1 MPMPNCDVCG
11 DQAIGVACSRLG
23 PISFAYCRR
32 CAEKCAEPY
41 GMVVGMVAVNGGKL
55 DYFNQDFQYVVESSI
70 KVAGKT
76 MEQFMADVAIDKVAI
91 EEELERQREVDSLTT
106 E

>member
-11 DQAIGVACSRLG
+11 AEAIGVACSRLG

-32 CAEKCAEPY
+32 CSEEWTEPY

-55 DYFNQDFQYVVESSI
+55 DYFHEGFYSLIESTL

-76 MEQFMADVAIDKVAI
+76 MEQFMVDVANEKTAMDA
-91 EEELERQREVDSLTT
+91 ELAAMKT